1 MFPTHQR
8 PQQNRAH
15 SAPLSFKFSPQRLH
29 LKLHACLWFS
39 VSAISLLP
47 SPPAEGRPALPSSQ
61 QQATANLKPDTTKPI
76 ELLAQARFRW
86 PWERDTDQSSQPS
99 TQTAS
104 DSRLKWPSNL
114 GTPKSSA
121 GTGSRGSCSLPSGA
135 LPLTSIG
142 GSKPLHKTVSDRPEI
157 WFYSP
162 YSQQEVASAS
172 FSLHFADAQSDEE
185 IYRQNVALPAQAS
198 IVNVTLPAEAP
209 ALIRDRTYRWYLE
222 ISCSQNN
229 AEISPAIL
237 TGQIQRVESSTE
249 LLNHLDKA
257 STPLERSIAYTE
269 AGIWHEA
276 FQSLIQLRRTSK
288 EDSTQRLWSNFL
300 SDQSVGLAS
309 IVEHP
314 VGEKLNFIAP

>member
-1 MFPTHQR
+1 MFPNYQQ
-8 PQQNRAH
+8 PQQNRAY
-15 SAPLSFKFSPQRLH
+15 SAPLGFKCSPQLLH
-29 LKLHACLWFS
+29 LKLHACLWLG
-39 VSAISLLP
+39 VGAISLIP
-47 SPPAEGRPALPSSQ
+47 ASPAEGRPALSNSPQ
-61 QQATANLKPDTTKPI
+61 QTPATLQSDTANI
-76 ELLAQARFRW
+76 LAQAQFRW
-86 PWERDTDQSSQPS
+86 PWERETNKSSQPS
-99 TQTAS
+99 TQAAS
-104 DSRLKWPSNL
+104 NTRLKWPSNL
-114 GTPKSSA
+114 GRPKSNA
-121 GTGSRGSCSLPSGA
+121 GTGSRGSCSLPAGA
-135 LPLTSIG
+135 TPLTRIG

-162 YSQQEVASAS
+162 YSQKEVASAS

-237 TGQIQRVESSTE
+237 TGQIQRVQPSTE

-288 EDSTQRLWSNFL
+288 EDSTQKLWSNFL

-309 IVEHP
+309 IVKHA